1 VTETTETTTPAEA
14 PAAEPVNHLK
24 HGYYWG
30 LGRRKAAVARVRM
43 RPNGSG
49 QWHFNDKR
57 NLEEYFQREQDR
69 LHLLAPLHLTGTATK
84 FDFFVNVNGGGMN
97 GQAGAVRLGLSRALA
112 KIDHAFYP
120 LLKEHGYL
128 SRDSRVVERKK
139 PGKAGARA
147 SFQFSK
153 R

>member
-1 VTETTETTTPAEA
+1 MTEENTTPAETAAA
-14 PAAEPVNHLK
+14 PAEAVAPAPEPVDHLK
-24 HGYYWG
+24 NGYYWG

-57 NLEEYFQREQDR
+57 GLEEYFQRQQDQ

-84 FDFFVNVNGGGMN
+84 FDFFVNVRGGGMN
-97 GQAGAVRLGLSRALA
+97 GQAGAVRLGLARALA
-112 KIDHAFYP
+112 KVDPNFYP
-120 LLKEHGYL
+120 ALKE
-128 SRDSRVVERKK
+128 SRVVERKK